1 MDLKN
6 KTKQTTQKNI
16 ADIIKDHSTGSIV
29 IGRPKGSSDTATR
42 ELCDSIEEATK
53 EAVCELKELK
63 SKSRSHKKRL
73 KKGSLKEII
82 SAAKQKFHVP
92 EDIIISTDV
101 VRQRLKRG
109 RNNGHA
115 GHKSPMEDIEP
126 YLVELIKK
134 LADMRTPITTSQGL
148 QLANLLIE
156 GKLV

>member
-73 KKGSLKEII
+73 KK
-82 SAAKQKFHVP
+82 AH
-92 EDIIISTDV
+92 
-101 VRQRLKRG
+101 
-109 RNNGHA
+109 
-115 GHKSPMEDIEP
+115 
-126 YLVELIKK
+126 
-134 LADMRTPITTSQGL
+134 
-148 QLANLLIE
+148 
-156 GKLV
+156 